1 MGVLHGRDLFSPK
14 WTTAIISDAAN
25 RVHFVPIKHVLGG
38 YFLTELDGQMYA
50 FKIDGRRVLQ
60 YRETAVRTVSILQY
74 DIRHYLPLSS
84 ESKELEIVLETN
96 QLPKVESKLAGIFKV
111 LGSKEKEPFTPHK
124 LNELIA
130 QISEYN
136 KSSRVGAVTP
146 FEDNPYSKA
155 AQNMINYLD
164 HLDVDQIVTP
174 LRGVSDFIQE
184 DLVSTDP
191 GFMGTVVAA
200 YQRTDLE
207 HKKVTNTPITSK
219 QAWLKFMLIF
229 MGIGLL
235 GFVGYFGYE
244 NGWFESIGGLTDVTG
259 GIGKI
264 NDSQLMSKYPD
275 SASLKAAVDSG
286 EISYDQLSPAAQKI
300 YDEAPDVLPPPPEP
314 EPVVEEPEPVEVEPI
329 VVP

>member
-14 WTTAIISDAAN
+14 WITAIISDSSN
-25 RVHFVPIKHVLGG
+25 RVHFVPIKHVLGD
-38 YFLTELDGQMYA
+38 YFLTELDRQMYA
-50 FKIDGRRVLQ
+50 FKIDGRRILQ
-60 YRETAVRTVSILQY
+60 YREGGVRTVRILQY
-74 DIRHYLPLSS
+74 DIKHYLPLSS
-84 ESKELEIVLETN
+84 DSKELEIVLEAN
-96 QLPKVESKLAGIFKV
+96 QLPKVDSMLAGIFKI
-111 LGSKEKEPFTPHK
+111 LGKKEKEPFTPHK
-124 LNELIA
+124 LTDLVA

-136 KSSRVGAVTP
+136 QSSKVGAITP

-155 AQNMINYLD
+155 ALNMINYLD

-174 LRGVSDFIQE
+174 LRGVSEFINE

-229 MGIGLL
+229 MGIGLV
-235 GFVGYFGYE
+235 GFVGYFAYE
-244 NGWFESIGGLTDVTG
+244 NGWLDSMGGFTDVAG
-259 GIGKI
+259 GIGKMS
-264 NDSQLMSKYPD
+264 DSELITKYPD

-300 YDEAPDVLPPPPEP
+300 YDEAPDVLPPPPPP
-314 EPVVEEPEPVEVEPI
+314 EPVEEPEPVVVEVP
-329 VVP
+329 